1 MGFGHWSLGIDPIAL
16 TIGRLAVPWYAITM
30 VMAIITVIIM
40 AQREA
45 GRVGIPP
52 KTFWSAASWA
62 VVGGV
67 MAAKL
72 VHVIDWWDHYSAH
85 PWEIVRPEGWALYGA
100 ILGAL
105 LAVWVHA
112 RIGGASFWRWGD
124 VAAPGAALGQ
134 AIGRVGCTIQGCC
147 YGLPTSLPWAIVYT
161 HPRSHAPLGVA
172 LHPAQVYFL
181 LWNLAVF
188 AVLRRLR
195 RRLKPEGSLF
205 LVYLALYSAGDFGL
219 RFLRQGEPF
228 LFRLHQA
235 QVIGLAVLAVV
246 VPLLVVRT
254 RKNA

>member
-1 MGFGHWSLGIDPIAL
+1 LGIDPIAF
-16 TIGRLAVPWYAITM
+16 TIGHLAVPWYAMAM
-30 VMAIITVIIM
+30 VVAVITVIIM
-40 AQREA
+40 ARREA
-45 GRVGIPP
+45 GGVGIPS
-52 KTFWSAASWA
+52 KVFWSAATWA
-62 VVGGV
+62 VVGGA

-72 VHVIDWWDHYSAH
+72 VHVVDWWGHYSAH
-85 PWEIVRPEGWALYGA
+85 SWEIFRLEGWALYGA

-112 RIGGASFWRWGD
+112 RIGGISFWRWGD

-161 HPRSHAPLGVA
+161 HPRSYAPLGVA

-181 LWNLAVF
+181 LWNLVVF

-195 RRLKPEGSLF
+195 RRLKSEGSLF

-219 RFLRQGEPF
+219 RFLRQGDPF
-228 LFRLHQA
+228 LFGLHQA
-235 QVIGLAVLAVV
+235 QVIGLAILAVV

-254 RKNA
+254 RWGKRLTFDYN